1 MIRLSLLLLLLAHGT
16 HPLHYSQ
23 TTITAG
29 EAGQVAISIETEA
42 DDLQTAIASGGL
54 VAGDSGLAMY
64 VRSTVALIDGTGR
77 AVPLAWKGSAID
89 GTTIRLQFQAQLTG
103 ELARAR
109 LRQAM
114 HTELFSDQVNV
125 VLVQDGSR
133 RLRLLFTPGSGAR
146 RLS

>member
-1 MIRLSLLLLLLAHGT
+1 MNRLGLLALLLARVT

-29 EAGQVAISIETEA
+29 ENGQVAISIETEV
-42 DDLQTAIASGGL
+42 DDIQTAITTGGL
-54 VAGDSGLAMY
+54 AAGDSGLATY
-64 VRSTVALIDGTGR
+64 VRSTVTLSDGTGR
-77 AVPLAWKGSAID
+77 PFPLAWKGSAVD
-89 GTTIRLQFQAQLTG
+89 GTTIRLQLQAQVPG
-103 ELARAR
+103 DLAQAR

-125 VLVQDGSR
+125 VLVQNGAR
-133 RLRLLFTPGSGAR
+133 RLRLLFTPGSGPR